1 MENLKLTLCYDGSG
15 YHGWQRQENA
25 MTVQQRVEEV
35 LSRITK
41 TSVTVTGC
49 SRTDAGVHAK
59 EYVCNVHTMT
69 SVPDEKMPYAMNALL
84 PDDISVLSCE
94 RVDQKFHARFDT
106 IAKEYQYVLCNQPHI
121 DPFSR
126 NYAWHFPYQLDFD
139 RMERACHDLVGT
151 YDCSVFEATGSD
163 TKGSRVRSIYEAE
176 LTKEKNEIRFRIRA
190 NGYLYNMVRIMMGTL
205 VSIGNGKLEPD
216 CIPELILKKD
226 RRLAGITA
234 APQGLFLTKVFYDKG
249 EWHS

>member
-25 MTVQQRVEEV
+25 MTVQQKVEEV

-41 TSVTVTGC
+41 SSVTVTGC
-49 SRTDAGVHAK
+49 SRTDAGVHAM
-59 EYVCNVHTMT
+59 EYVCNAHAVT

-84 PDDISVLSCE
+84 PDDICVCSCE
-94 RVDQKFHARFDT
+94 RVSLDFHARFDT
-106 IAKEYQYVLCNQPHI
+106 VAKEYHYVLSNQPHI
-121 DPFSR
+121 NPFSR
-126 NYAWHFPYQLDFD
+126 NYAWHFPYQLDFEK
-139 RMERACHDLVGT
+139 MKHACRDLVGT
-151 YDCSVFEATGSD
+151 YDCSVFEAAGSD
-163 TKGSRVRSIYEAE
+163 TKGSRVRSIYRAE
-176 LTKEKNEIRFRIRA
+176 LTKEKNEIRFRICA

-205 VSIGNGKLEPD
+205 VSIGNGKLKPD

-234 APQGLFLTKVFYDKG
+234 APQGLFLARVYYDEG
-249 EWHS
+249 EWCR

>member
-69 SVPDEKMPYAMNALL
+69 SVPDEKIQSYVARWETLKNFKNSPTDFNNYDAGELVKSLFQAL
-84 PDDISVLSCE
+84 
-94 RVDQKFHARFDT
+94 
-106 IAKEYQYVLCNQPHI
+106 
-121 DPFSR
+121 
-126 NYAWHFPYQLDFD
+126 
-139 RMERACHDLVGT
+139 
-151 YDCSVFEATGSD
+151 
-163 TKGSRVRSIYEAE
+163 
-176 LTKEKNEIRFRIRA
+176 
-190 NGYLYNMVRIMMGTL
+190 
-205 VSIGNGKLEPD
+205 
-216 CIPELILKKD
+216 
-226 RRLAGITA
+226 
-234 APQGLFLTKVFYDKG
+234 
-249 EWHS
+249 